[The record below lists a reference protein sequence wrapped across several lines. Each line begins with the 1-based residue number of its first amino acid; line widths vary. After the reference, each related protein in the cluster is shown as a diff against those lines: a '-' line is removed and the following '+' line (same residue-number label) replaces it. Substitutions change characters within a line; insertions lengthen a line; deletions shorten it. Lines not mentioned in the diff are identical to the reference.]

1 MVYLEDINERY
12 LCNEKESTA
21 FSVGGKVSRRWGIV
35 MYEGKV
41 YRPPSEAY
49 SLIVQVTIGCSHNGC
64 SFCGMYKEK
73 EFRIRDL
80 KDIMSDLMKAKVN
93 YGVVKRV
100 FLADGDALV
109 LETSKLKLILLKI
122 KELFPS
128 CERVGVYATTNDIL
142 RKSLEELRRLRDL
155 GIGIMY
161 LGVES
166 GSNEILKGINK
177 GVTAQMMIMAGR
189 KVKESGIK
197 LSTTLISGIGGRE
210 KISENA
216 IESAKIISSIN
227 PDYVGFLTLMLEPG
241 TPIYDDIQNG
251 IFQVLTPE
259 EIMLELREF
268 LQNVEVTNCIFR
280 SNHASN
286 YMALSGTLPG
296 DKNQLLDDIN
306 LALRGKHKYRQEECR
321 GL

>member
-1 MVYLEDINERY
+1 M
-12 LCNEKESTA
+12 
-21 FSVGGKVSRRWGIV
+21 
-35 MYEGKV
+35 MYEGIV
-41 YRPPSEAY
+41 YRPPSEAN

-73 EFRIRDL
+73 KFRIRDL
-80 KDIMSDLMKAKVN
+80 EDIIADLEQAKVD
-93 YGVVKRV
+93 YGVVKRI

-122 KELFPS
+122 KELFPL
-128 CERVGVYATTNDIL
+128 CQRVGIYATTNDIL
-142 RKSLEELRRLRDL
+142 TKSLEELREIKDL
-155 GIGIMY
+155 GVGILY

-166 GSNEILKGINK
+166 GSNEILKSINK
-177 GVTAQMMIMAGR
+177 GVTAQMMIMAGC

-197 LSTTLISGIGGRE
+197 LSTTLISGIGGRG

-216 IESAKIISSIN
+216 IESAKLISAIN

-251 IFQVLTPE
+251 VFHVLTPE
-259 EIMLELREF
+259 QIMLELREF
-268 LQNVEVTNCIFR
+268 LQNVKVANCIFR

-286 YMALSGTLPG
+286 YMALSGTLPV
-296 DKNQLLDDIN
+296 DKNKLLEDIN
-306 LALRGKHKYRQEECR
+306 FALSGKHKYRQEEYR
-321 GL
+321 RL